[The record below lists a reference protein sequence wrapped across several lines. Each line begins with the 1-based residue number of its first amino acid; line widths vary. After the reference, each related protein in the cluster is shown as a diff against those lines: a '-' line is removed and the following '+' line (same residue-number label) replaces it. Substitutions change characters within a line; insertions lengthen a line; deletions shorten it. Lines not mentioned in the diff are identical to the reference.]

1 MLKIL
6 LFLVQTALDDGS
18 TGQESLLQASEGFV
32 LNLNSS
38 FFFEGLYVVE
48 TALFKDRKERIV
60 DLLLGCV
67 ILFILLALLHLVTSL
82 SIDRLLQD
90 SNEDVLGVLRTTLLI
105 NCLLAFISQ
114 HELCLHLSLL
124 TVGLCVA
131 GHLQFVILL
140 FNLLL
145 LGLFLVFIVDI
156 VDVGVSNEIITVPF
170 FVARRDLTLL
180 VMVVDED
187 LLHGDIKLSL
197 LDLVGGR
204 QVWIQLELL
213 SHLVDH
219 NLSTIVIFL
228 DFERL
233 WGYQICIGS
242 ESHTAIDQFVRAILV
257 FFNDLIFLVKE
268 LLSQN
273 EAILL
278 SVMVEVELSV
288 AAIDTDHLLPVV
300 VEQ

>member
-1 MLKIL
+1 MSSKCVDVWADSMVSECLEDGEEHVL
-6 LFLVQTALDDGS
+6 RLFL
-18 TGQESLLQASEGFV
+18 LLIV
-32 LNLNSS
+32 L
-38 FFFEGLYVVE
+38 VV
-48 TALFKDRKERIV
+48 
-60 DLLLGCV
+60 
-67 ILFILLALLHLVTSL
+67 LLAHAHLVTSL

-124 TVGLCVA
+124 TVSLCVA

-213 SHLVDH
+213 SHLVNH

-268 LLSQN
+268 LFSQN

-278 SVMVEVELSV
+278 SMMVEVELSV
-288 AAIDTDHLLPVV
+288 AAVDTDHLLPVV